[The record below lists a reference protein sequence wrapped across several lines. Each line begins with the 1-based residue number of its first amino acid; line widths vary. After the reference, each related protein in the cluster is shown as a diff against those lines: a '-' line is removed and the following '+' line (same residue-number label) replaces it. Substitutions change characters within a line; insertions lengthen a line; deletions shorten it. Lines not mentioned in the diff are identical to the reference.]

1 MPCRG
6 SPTQDLD
13 VPGASLRDQPLGI
26 TTDHLDEPKHEV
38 HTELF
43 HGHAE
48 ADDSTASTVAFGGE
62 PGEELG
68 TELGAC
74 HSARCM
80 ARLGAMP
87 CSTLLYL
94 GIYWLLGF
102 SRSVSVDLPS
112 LPSPPLSSRLL
123 PCRTA
128 IFSSIDLLKTV
139 L

>member
-1 MPCRG
+1 
-6 SPTQDLD
+6 
-13 VPGASLRDQPLGI
+13 
-26 TTDHLDEPKHEV
+26 
-38 HTELF
+38 
-43 HGHAE
+43 
-48 ADDSTASTVAFGGE
+48 
-62 PGEELG
+62 
-68 TELGAC
+68 
-74 HSARCM
+74 M